1 MNSLEQGCLG
11 LHGVLP
17 SLPRLIPT
25 LISRLKGMTPL
36 NISAK
41 LVQLPFKFVDAGENL
56 VMVDDV
62 ATPSNPPIALVE
74 KEELEEAPL
83 DVNVS
88 QQSREKKPS
97 RKMVSTRVDRSTW
110 DH

>member
-17 SLPRLIPT
+17 SLPRLTPT
-25 LISRLKGMTPL
+25 LIPRIKGMTPL
-36 NISAK
+36 NTSAK

-56 VMVDDV
+56 VMADDV

-74 KEELEEAPL
+74 K
-83 DVNVS
+83 
-88 QQSREKKPS
+88 
-97 RKMVSTRVDRSTW
+97 
-110 DH
+110 